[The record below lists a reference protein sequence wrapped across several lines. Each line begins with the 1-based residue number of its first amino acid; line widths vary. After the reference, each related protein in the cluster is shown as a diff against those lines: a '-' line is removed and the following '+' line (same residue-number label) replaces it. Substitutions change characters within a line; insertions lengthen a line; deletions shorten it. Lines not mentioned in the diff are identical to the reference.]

1 MLPVSTLVSLLVVI
15 IFNRRVS
22 AQVQPTTPGPN
33 ETYTAGANCAIAWVP
48 DSSGSWT
55 NVTIDLMSGSNNN
68 MSLVTNVATGLDG
81 TDKTLTPFSW
91 TCPEVNPYSTIYFYQ
106 LTNGDDISTRAWTTR
121 FTIAS
126 PSNETEPAEN
136 PQQPDGES
144 VPWGI
149 GRLINGKSVANSS
162 TTTSA
167 SSSSISE
174 SATASTSVPVS
185 NSAPSSSGK
194 KPHGRKGDG
203 TDSDSHSRTEDDGI
217 DEGEDE
223 EDGED
228 EDDESTQKPATRTR
242 SANISGA
249 KSAAARATGV
259 ARTHANS
266 SPDDSDTS
274 SPEYADS
281 DSSSSGASDSDS
293 EGGYQAQSPF
303 SNSDSNPDSYR
314 YPDSYPRY
322 KNSGAADAAD
332 SARATTGCRCDFDGD
347 RENGVRAQ
355 LELSG
360 VVSTIA
366 PSVIIALVVLY
377 L

>member
-22 AQVQPTTPGPN
+22 AQVQPMTPGPN
-33 ETYTAGANCAIAWVP
+33 ETYAAGANCTIAWVP

-81 TDKTLTPFSW
+81 TDKSLTPFSW
-91 TCPEVNPYSTIYFYQ
+91 TCPEVNPYSSVYFYQ
-106 LTNGDDISTRAWTTR
+106 FTNGDDISTRAWTTR

-126 PSNETEPAEN
+126 PSNETKPPEN

-149 GRLINGKSVANSS
+149 GRLIHSKSAANSS
-162 TTTSA
+162 TTNSA

-174 SATASTSVPVS
+174 SATTSTSSPVS
-185 NSAPSSSGK
+185 DSAQSSNGK

-203 TDSDSHSRTEDDGI
+203 TDSDSHSRTEDDGM

-228 EDDESTQKPATRTR
+228 EDDESTQKPTTRTH
-242 SANISGA
+242 SANISGT

-259 ARTHANS
+259 APTHANT
-266 SPDDSDTS
+266 SPDDSGTS
-274 SPEYADS
+274 SPDS

-293 EGGYQAQSPF
+293 EGEYQAQSPF

-314 YPDSYPRY
+314 YHDSYPRY

-332 SARATTGCRCDFDGD
+332 SARATGCRCDFDGD
-347 RENGVRAQ
+347 RENGALAQ
-355 LELSG
+355 LGLSD